1 MRVDILT
8 PEQAAHVRS
17 CIRSPDVKVIWDMG
31 VSTGLRISDIL
42 ALRVDKLTKKDCYI
56 REQKTGKIR
65 RIYIRKSIRSY
76 FIAKLD
82 SGAMHPQSRAFSISR
97 SQVWRDIKDAAKRA
111 GVQTNV
117 GSHTM
122 RKTYAKA
129 YAQKKGVYE
138 LKKRLNHDK
147 LADTI
152 GYITSN
158 ADLGLDE
165 KGYPKKRKKHDSKGS
180 KRKAV

>member
-8 PEQAAHVRS
+8 SEQAARVRAY
-17 CIRSPDVKVIWDMG
+17 IRSPDVKIIWDIG

-42 ALRVDKLTKKDCYI
+42 ALRADKLTKPDYYI
-56 REQKTGKIR
+56 REQKTGKVR
-65 RIYIRKSIRSY
+65 RIYIRKNVRAY
-76 FIAKLD
+76 FSKKLE
-82 SGAMHPQSRAFSISR
+82 SGAMRPQSRAFSISR
-97 SQVWRDIKDAAKRA
+97 FQVWRDIKDAAKRA

-129 YAQKKGVYE
+129 YAQKRGVYE

-158 ADLGLDE
+158 KDLGLDE
-165 KGYPKKRKKHDSKGS
+165 KGYPKERKKI
-180 KRKAV
+180 